1 MTLAPYRRLLAVPA
15 VRSLLLVGVIAR
27 IPHTAA
33 GIALTLHVVETLGLG
48 YGAAGLVGASAT
60 IGMAV
65 GAPWRGRAIDRFG
78 LRRALVPSVIA
89 EGVVWT
95 AAPFLPYGVLL
106 AAAAVGGLLAL
117 PVFTVVRQSIGV
129 LVAPDQRRSGYS
141 IDSIGVEL
149 SFMAG
154 PALAVVAATQLSTA
168 AALIGVGVTGVLGG
182 LALMWLDPPT
192 RSEQVAGRRVG
203 GDVDR
208 GEVVG
213 SIAPASA
220 AGSQRAELEPGAV
233 LTETPAT
240 VGTPWR
246 TPALLAVLLA
256 AAGATIVLA
265 GTDVAV
271 VAVLRATGDVE
282 LTGLVFAAWGVG
294 SIAGALVYGA
304 WPTSIHPLWLLLA
317 LGALTAPVGL
327 ATSPWLLALA
337 ILPAGALCAPTI
349 SATSEAI
356 ARLVPE
362 RVRGEAMGLQGSA
375 LTIGSAVGAPGA
387 GFVIDHVAPGAGF
400 AAVGLAGVA
409 VALLF
414 LAVMRARRP
423 RESSPTAPC

>member
-1 MTLAPYRRLLAVPA
+1 MTLAPYRHLLAVPA
-15 VRSLLLVGVIAR
+15 VRSLLLVGVLAR

-33 GIALTLHVVETLGLG
+33 GLALTLHVVETLGLG

-60 IGMAV
+60 IGMAL
-65 GAPWRGRAIDRFG
+65 GAPWRGRAIDR
-78 LRRALVPSVIA
+78 
-89 EGVVWT
+89 T
-95 AAPFLPYGVLL
+95 AAPFLPYEALL
-106 AAAAVGGLLAL
+106 GAAAVGGLLAL
-117 PVFTVVRQSIGV
+117 PVFTVIRQSIGV

-154 PALAVVAATQLSTA
+154 PALAVLVATQVSTA
-168 AALIGVGVTGVLGG
+168 AALVGVGMAGVLGG

-192 RSEQVAGRRVG
+192 RSEQLAGRRIG
-203 GDVDR
+203 ADFGDTARAVAML
-208 GEVVG
+208 
-213 SIAPASA
+213 APASA
-220 AGSQRAELEPGAV
+220 AGSQRAELEPGTV
-233 LTETPAT
+233 LTTTAPDA
-240 VGTPWR
+240 GGGWR

-282 LTGLVFAAWGVG
+282 LTGLVFATWGIG

-304 WPTSIHPLWLLLA
+304 WPKSIHPLWLLLA

-327 ATSPWLLALA
+327 ATSPWVLALA

-387 GFVIDHVAPGAGF
+387 GFVIDQVSPGAGF

-409 VALLF
+409 VAVLF
-414 LAVMRARRP
+414 LVVMSR
-423 RESSPTAPC
+423 RESSRAAPC